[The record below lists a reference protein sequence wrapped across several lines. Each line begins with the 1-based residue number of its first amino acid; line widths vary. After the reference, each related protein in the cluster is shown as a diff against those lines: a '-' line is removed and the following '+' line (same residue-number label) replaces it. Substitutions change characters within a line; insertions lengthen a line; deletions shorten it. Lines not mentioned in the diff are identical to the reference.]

1 MSDSTGRATEA
12 ARATHVE
19 VSTLDAIE
27 ECYRRGWSDG
37 LPVVPPTVERVAAML
52 DHVGLAPE
60 HVLGEVPARRRV
72 LTAERAAAN
81 AVMAGCLPEHFP
93 VLLAAI
99 DALFE
104 HDPNI
109 VHEISAATNAPGFLL
124 LVNGPIRPRIGLA
137 CTDNVLS
144 ATNRANATIGR
155 ALRLIFMNVF
165 ESRQGLLDRACIG
178 SLSKLGVCFGEDDE
192 RSPWPPLHTTRG
204 FAAGDSTVTMMSVQD
219 PEMVGNRYGRT
230 AESIM
235 DAVADSI
242 VTHGLGVHF
251 TFMDNAWLWL
261 VGHWHAETLARAGWD
276 RPRMQ
281 RYVWERA
288 WRSRADLKRLGMMR
302 GEIEPGDHDARVLAA
317 PSPDD
322 ILIAKAGGDSGIYS
336 TLIKIYVGMP
346 ATTTRIREGRHA

>member
-1 MSDSTGRATEA
+1 VSAS
-12 ARATHVE
+12 HVE
-19 VSTLDAIE
+19 APATLDAIE

-37 LPVVPPTVERVAAML
+37 LPVIPPTVERVAEML
-52 DHVGLAPE
+52 AHVGLAPE
-60 HVLGEVPARRRV
+60 HVIGEVPARRRV

-81 AVMAGCLPEHFP
+81 AVMAGCLPPYFP
-93 VLLAAI
+93 VLLAAL

-104 HDPNI
+104 HDGNI
-109 VHEISAATNAPGFLL
+109 VHEISAATNAPGFLM
-124 LVNGPIRPRIGLA
+124 LVNGPIRQRVGLN

-144 ATNRANATIGR
+144 STTRANATIGR

-165 ESRQGLLDRACIG
+165 ESRQGILDRACMG
-178 SLSKLGVCFGEDDE
+178 SLSKSGLCFGEDEE

-204 FAAGDSTVTMMSVQD
+204 FRPDESAVTMASIQD
-219 PEMVGNRYGRT
+219 PEMVGNRYGQT
-230 AESIM
+230 AESVM

-242 VTHGLGVHF
+242 ATHGLGVHF

-261 VGHWHAETLARAGWD
+261 VGHWHAELLARQGWD

-302 GEIEPGDHDARVLAA
+302 GEILAEDAATPVRAA
-317 PSPDD
+317 ASPED
-322 ILIAKAGGDSGIYS
+322 ILIVKAGGDSGIYS

-346 ATTTRIREGRHA
+346 ATTMRVHEPRMERNA